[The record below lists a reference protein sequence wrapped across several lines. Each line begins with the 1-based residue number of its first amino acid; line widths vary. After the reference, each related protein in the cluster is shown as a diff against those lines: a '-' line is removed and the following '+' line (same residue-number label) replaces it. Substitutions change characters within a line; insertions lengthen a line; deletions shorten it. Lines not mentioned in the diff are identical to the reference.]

1 MEIKRTVV
9 NELHKPA
16 RKNFKRR
23 RTIVKGLH
31 DLFQAD
37 LVEMIP
43 YSKVNK
49 SFKYILVVIN
59 AFSKFAWA
67 KPLKT
72 KNGRDVTKAMRSIL
86 ILTKP
91 PKNLQTDQG
100 KEFFNAD
107 FQKLMKDFN
116 INHYTTYSSVKASIV
131 ERLNRTL
138 KGMMWKEFSY
148 RGNYK
153 WTDILEKLVTK
164 YNNTYHKT
172 IGMKPI
178 NVNSKNE
185 SIILKQSFTKLK
197 TIDPRGLKFKSGDSV
212 RISKFRDLFEK
223 GYTPNWSNEIFKI
236 KKVQMTNPTT
246 YILEDEEK
254 KPILGGF
261 YEKELQKVTY
271 PDVYL
276 VEKVIKRKRNKV
288 LVKWLGLPSSK
299 NSWIDSKNKL

>member
-1 MEIKRTVV
+1 
-9 NELHKPA
+9 
-16 RKNFKRR
+16 
-23 RTIVKGLH
+23 
-31 DLFQAD
+31 
-37 LVEMIP
+37 
-43 YSKVNK
+43 
-49 SFKYILVVIN
+49 
-59 AFSKFAWA
+59 
-67 KPLKT
+67 
-72 KNGRDVTKAMRSIL
+72 
-86 ILTKP
+86 
-91 PKNLQTDQG
+91 
-100 KEFFNAD
+100 
-107 FQKLMKDFN
+107 MKDFN

>member
-185 SIILKQSFTKLK
+185 NIILKQSFTKLK

>member
-43 YSKVNK
+43 YAKVNK
-49 SFKYILVVIN
+49 GFKYILVVIN

-86 ILTKP
+86 VTIKP

-138 KGMMWKEFSY
+138 KGLMWKEFSY

-153 WTDILEKLVTK
+153 WTDILAKLVTK

-185 SIILKQSFTKLK
+185 NVILKQSFTKLK
-197 TIDPRGLKFKSGDSV
+197 TIDPRGLKFKIGDSV